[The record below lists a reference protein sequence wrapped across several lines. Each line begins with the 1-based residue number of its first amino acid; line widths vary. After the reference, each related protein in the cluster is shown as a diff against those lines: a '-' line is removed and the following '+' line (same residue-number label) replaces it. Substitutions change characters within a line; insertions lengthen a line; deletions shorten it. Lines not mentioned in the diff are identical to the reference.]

1 MSEIQKQWYVVR
13 AIGGK
18 EGKVK
23 ELLDAEIRR
32 SHLEEYISQVLIPT
46 EKVYTIRNGKKVS
59 KEKVSYPGYVLVEA
73 YLKEQI
79 PYIIRNIPNVLGF
92 LGDTKE
98 DSRKMIATPLRPQE
112 VARILGRVDEMSES
126 DEEQEIPFVD
136 FMEEGEVALANAEV
150 TAEAAI
156 AELVFHSRYSIRNE
170 KYIVTGYGRCAKTI
184 AAKIAALGGN
194 VTVLARSV
202 RDRKA
207 AKADGHNASDFSYAP
222 EEAYGTRGIINTV
235 PALVITESMI
245 REMHKDTV
253 ILDIASK
260 PGGTDKKAAEKYHIP
275 VIEALGLPGIYTPK
289 SSAKILADCVIRH
302 TLPEDVRKEEKSW
315 IFQII
320 I

>member
-1 MSEIQKQWYVVR
+1 MLPFICYMEGSVLCMENYTVIFVTDQRQQYIGDYLPGRYKESRMDELAALIRGAGQVILPTPVLKIDKLYHIRSVVQENLMLNR
-13 AIGGK
+13 EEGIVQGLTVFGGK
-18 EGKVK
+18 FPEEWKK
-23 ELLDAEIRR
+23 FFRKYEI
-32 SHLEEYISQVLIPT
+32 S
-46 EKVYTIRNGKKVS
+46 
-59 KEKVSYPGYVLVEA
+59 
-73 YLKEQI
+73 
-79 PYIIRNIPNVLGF
+79 
-92 LGDTKE
+92 
-98 DSRKMIATPLRPQE
+98 
-112 VARILGRVDEMSES
+112 
-126 DEEQEIPFVD
+126 FVD
-136 FMEEGEVALANAEV
+136 FMEEEEVALANAEV

-156 AELVFHSRYSIRNE
+156 AELIFHSRYSIRNE

-235 PALVITESMI
+235 PAPVITESMI